1 MAYQVTARKWR
12 PRRFDEVVG
21 QDHITATLR
30 NAIDSGRI
38 AQCYLLCGPRGVGK
52 TTTAR
57 ILAKALN
64 CSARQGADPCES
76 CDSCKSII
84 ASTSMNVLEIDG
96 ASNNSVEDIRELR
109 EVVRY
114 AATEGT
120 YKIYIIDEVHM
131 LSTAAFNALL
141 KTLEEPPEHVV
152 FIFATTEVQSVPE
165 TILSRCQRFNFR
177 RIPTGQ
183 IAAHLAAIAKAE
195 GIVAEE
201 SALHLLA
208 SRADGALRDAESLL
222 DQVVSFGGEVS
233 KQVVEQVLGL
243 VDRGLYFELLDAI
256 REASPERVLDIVT
269 QAVDAG
275 ADVEE
280 FVHGLVE
287 LLRHL
292 LFVKVQGG
300 TDKLDVAAEDRDRYS
315 ELAEGIATEDV
326 LRMMQSLLDL
336 AADLRRSVQP
346 RFRVEIA
353 LVHLALMGRSVDVGQ
368 LLRRLQALEIT
379 PLQAQAVARPAAPAA
394 AQRQA
399 PPVAG
404 RTQMENQGPP
414 PAQNQQPSP
423 TGPPPMQD
431 QEPPPIGQSSAQ
443 QQAPPSV
450 SPGRSPVS
458 QQELPPSVAERPAAS
473 ASGAASATERPAVAN
488 QTPLAAGATEAGEN
502 TDGPSFED
510 IRRGWDGLVQAVRDA
525 KPSLALFLSG
535 ATLIGL
541 EAHVLKLGFAADD
554 RFAMTQVVKNRD
566 SIEEI
571 CAAQFGR
578 RLRLEGVIQD
588 GGETVAEEKA
598 PPPESDPTVRSVL
611 DTFDGELV

>member
-1 MAYQVTARKWR
+1 MVYQVTARKWR
-12 PRRFDEVVG
+12 PRQFDEVVG
-21 QDHITATLR
+21 QDHVTATLK
-30 NAIDSGRI
+30 NAIDSGRV

-64 CSARQGADPCES
+64 CSARQGSNPCEE
-76 CDSCKSII
+76 CDSCKNIA

-96 ASNNSVEDIRELR
+96 ASNNSVDDIRELR

-152 FIFATTEVQSVPE
+152 FIFATTEVQSVPD

-183 IAAHLAAIAKAE
+183 IADHLAVIAKAE
-195 GIVAEE
+195 KIEVEE
-201 SALHLLA
+201 GALHLLA

-222 DQVVSFGGEVS
+222 DQVASFGGEVS
-233 KQVVEQVLGL
+233 KQDVGQVLGL
-243 VDRGLYFELLDAI
+243 VDRDLYFELVGAI
-256 REASPERVLDIVT
+256 HDASPERVLDIVT
-269 QAVDAG
+269 RAIDEG

-280 FVHGLVE
+280 FVLGLVE

-300 TDKLDVAAEDRDRYS
+300 TDKLDVAAEDRSRYD
-315 ELAEGIATEDV
+315 ELAADIAAEDV

-368 LLRRLQALEIT
+368 LLQRLQALEGAA
-379 PLQAQAVARPAAPAA
+379 PRVQGRPAAGPAA
-394 AQRQA
+394 PPAVVEQPRVERKEPSIAQKSRVQQEL
-399 PPVAG
+399 PPVA
-404 RTQMENQGPP
+404 EK
-414 PAQNQQPSP
+414 S
-423 TGPPPMQD
+423 PMQE
-431 QEPPPIGQSSAQ
+431 EPPPIGERAAAQ
-443 QQAPPSV
+443 KQAS
-450 SPGRSPVS
+450 
-458 QQELPPSVAERPAAS
+458 PPSVAERPAAV
-473 ASGAASATERPAVAN
+473 ANAAAPATERPAVAN
-488 QTPLAAGATEAGEN
+488 QPPSASGAAQSGDNA
-502 TDGPSFED
+502 DGPSFED
-510 IRRGWDGLVQAVRDA
+510 VRQGWDDLVQAVRDA

-535 ATLIGL
+535 ATLLGL
-541 EAHVLKLGFAADD
+541 EANVLKLGFSADD
-554 RFAMTQVVKNRD
+554 RFAMTQVNKNRD
-566 SIEEI
+566 SVEEI
-571 CAAQFGR
+571 CLQKFGR
-578 RLRLEGVIQD
+578 RLRLEGVIQE

-598 PPPESDPTVRSVL
+598 PPQSDPTVRSVL